1 MVLWFV
7 EKPEVPDVGDAEGTD
22 VDGGIVVPI
31 VGALEPAIPKREDE
45 TVGDG
50 TVIRE
55 LTPAVPISTDPKG
68 IPVREALPRD
78 VDGADPLGDAVPAQG
93 AVPAPIIPPPT
104 DSPPPS

>member
-22 VDGGIVVPI
+22 VDGAIVVPM
-31 VGALEPAIPKREDE
+31 VGALKPAIPKGEDE
-45 TVGDG
+45 TIGDG
-50 TVIRE
+50 TVIRG
-55 LTPAVPISTDPKG
+55 LTPAFPISTDPKE

-93 AVPAPIIPPPT
+93 AVPAPIPPPT